1 MGTFEK
7 CDRAKVSHGG
17 LWGKCVPSR
26 GTGKKGEHCPKVVK
40 TGWGLEH
47 QVSVPGLVLDAR
59 GQRLA
64 LIMNPLVQHE
74 EFKLIG
80 DLEPSCWWWA
90 VLPCCNRNIRFCF
103 INCFEGYNMCSFQLL
118 NCPFRTF
125 ISTNE
130 FNYFKYRSKIFCGMK
145 IYDIIRLLM
154 KTLAYL
160 CVIEKESLTVSK
172 GWC

>member
-1 MGTFEK
+1 
-7 CDRAKVSHGG
+7 
-17 LWGKCVPSR
+17 
-26 GTGKKGEHCPKVVK
+26 
-40 TGWGLEH
+40 
-47 QVSVPGLVLDAR
+47 
-59 GQRLA
+59 
-64 LIMNPLVQHE
+64 
-74 EFKLIG
+74 
-80 DLEPSCWWWA
+80 
-90 VLPCCNRNIRFCF
+90 
-103 INCFEGYNMCSFQLL
+103 MCSFQLL